1 MPTPRDVHRGATRV
15 LSAVILVVGVAL
27 VISTLARGGGP
38 LAIGVVMG
46 VLFAAVGAGGSTAH
60 ARSRVM
66 RTRTDGAREAA
77 RRSLGSPA
85 LFAILYTSV
94 ASAIYFS
101 LGVVGERALGLT
113 PVVFLSAGCS
123 SAWPR

>member
-46 VLFAAVGAGGSTAH
+46 VLFAAVGAG
-60 ARSRVM
+60 RLYLL
-66 RTRTDGAREAA
+66 TR
-77 RRSLGSPA
+77 
-85 LFAILYTSV
+85 
-94 ASAIYFS
+94 
-101 LGVVGERALGLT
+101 GVG
-113 PVVFLSAGCS
+113 
-123 SAWPR
+123 